1 MIQFTKDNTMT
12 LTSNGGLPIPDGTIV
27 KGAVKPYGSLTGVM
41 DADIQWSINEFED
54 IIYFKEVPINFF
66 LNMPCF
72 NADGSQIYT
81 FATPASNNSPIY
93 TAIYISTQIIV
104 AFLEAQK
111 PEFLGKVE
119 IINVPLS

>member
-12 LTSNGGLPIPDGTIV
+12 LTSNGGLTIPDGTIV

-41 DADIQWSINEFED
+41 NADIEWSINDFED
-54 IIYFKEVPINFF
+54 IIYFKEIPVNFF

-81 FATPASNNSPIY
+81 FATPESNNSPIY

-104 AFLEAQK
+104 AFLEAKK